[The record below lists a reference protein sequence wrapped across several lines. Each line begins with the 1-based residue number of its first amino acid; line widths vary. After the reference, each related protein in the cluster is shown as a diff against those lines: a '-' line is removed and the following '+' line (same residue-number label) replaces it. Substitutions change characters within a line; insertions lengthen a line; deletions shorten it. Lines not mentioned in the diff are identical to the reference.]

1 MKIIQGGYSMIKHIP
16 IPTAGVMLGLVAL
29 GNLLKL
35 QGFPDEVRWGCGI
48 AAFLFGVLLTLRLI
62 LYPCSIKHDFTGNS
76 ILASVAAT
84 YFMSIMQ
91 LCTYTAGVAPLA
103 SQIVWFAAVFAHAA
117 LIIWFTWY
125 YVYRFDLT
133 DVFPTYFIAYV
144 GIVVAS
150 VTAPVFHMEALG
162 QAIFWFGFAA
172 YIVLF
177 IIVTYRYMHI
187 AIPVPAKPLFCI
199 YTAPMSL
206 SLAGYFAVVPE
217 PSFFLVIAMQAAAQI
232 LFFVVLVQMPKLLR
246 LPFFP
251 SYAAFTFP
259 FVITAFTL
267 KQSIEYFVSVGFSY
281 PAVLEDVAMVETAI
295 ATVIVLY
302 VVVRYVNFFVKEMMA
317 ASVLPVSTK

>member
-1 MKIIQGGYSMIKHIP
+1 MIKNIP

-35 QGFPDEVRWGCGI
+35 QGFPDEVRWTCGI
-48 AAFLFGVLLTLRLI
+48 VAFIFGVLLTLRLI
-62 LYPCSIKHDFTGNS
+62 LYPRSIKHDFTGNS

-91 LCTYTAGVAPLA
+91 LCTYTAEFAPMA
-103 SQIVWFAAVFAHAA
+103 SQVVWFAAILAHGA

-172 YIVLF
+172 YMVLF
-177 IIVTYRYMHI
+177 IIVTYRYLHI
-187 AIPVPAKPLFCI
+187 TIPVPAKPLFCI

-206 SLAGYFAVVPE
+206 SLAGYFAVVPDR
-217 PSFFLVIAMQAAAQI
+217 SFVMVMAMQIAAQI
-232 LFFVVLVQMPKLLR
+232 LFFVVLAKMPKLLR

-267 KQSIEYFVSVGFSY
+267 KQSINYFTSIGFAY
-281 PAVLEDVAMVETAI
+281 PSILEDAAMAETVV
-295 ATVIVLY
+295 ATVIVIY
-302 VVVRYVNFFVKEMMA
+302 VVLRYVNFFVKETLA
-317 ASVLPVSTK
+317 APVVTVSTK